1 MRELIDQDRN
11 KQKLQVLESIHIKM
25 NQAKAIN
32 RKGGEIDG
40 SWDKVIDHY
49 SAKKHLK
56 AGKKP
61 GRKSQAFRIQRQ
73 ERRLHQDSW
82 EGSRELLDWFLWIL
96 PLLIGQF
103 RCHVI
108 ALCFD
113 VPLCSSPFVPFWI
126 CLSLFVSFS
135 FSPLMRAEALE
146 VQRIPIMY
154 FLIFIFFLLA
164 SKDCIMNHQLISES
178 ARIMSLKNATT
189 LQ

>member
-1 MRELIDQDRN
+1 MQTPYIPPKIWVRYPVYKFHQKNRVRFYIYQWELIDQEKN

-73 ERRLHQDSW
+73 ERRLHQ
-82 EGSRELLDWFLWIL
+82 EQLRREQ
-96 PLLIGQF
+96 G
-103 RCHVI
+103 
-108 ALCFD
+108 
-113 VPLCSSPFVPFWI
+113 
-126 CLSLFVSFS
+126 
-135 FSPLMRAEALE
+135 
-146 VQRIPIMY
+146 
-154 FLIFIFFLLA
+154 A
-164 SKDCIMNHQLISES
+164 S
-178 ARIMSLKNATT
+178 
-189 LQ
+189 